1 MGQRNKRFIPVDI
14 TLYLPTP
21 DKRKAVPNIINSE
34 GIGNKIKYF
43 RLKKG
48 LTRDEL
54 AKISG
59 VSCAY
64 LAEIEQKNRINIHPL
79 YIQKIADGLGI
90 DPLKLI
96 SPNGSSKKKKHFIDY
111 LIPPDTLGAKI
122 KNLRLKRGFTLK
134 EFTRKVGLSKDC
146 IWRYEKDITV
156 PEEKILKR
164 IAKVLKVNI
173 SELTNNNRK
182 ERKKWGLKGLRDI

>member
-1 MGQRNKRFIPVDI
+1 MAALLVQRNKRFIPVNI

-21 DKRKAVPNIINSE
+21 DKRKAIPNIINSE
-34 GIGNKIKYF
+34 SIGNKIKYF

-48 LTRDEL
+48 LTREEL
-54 AKISG
+54 AKVCG
-59 VSCAY
+59 VSRAY
-64 LAEIEQKNRINIHPL
+64 LAEIEQKNRSTIHPL
-79 YIQKIADGLGI
+79 YIQKIADGLGV

-111 LIPPDTLGAKI
+111 LIPPHTLGARI
-122 KNLRLKRGFTLK
+122 KNLRFKQGLTLK
-134 EFTRKVGLSKDC
+134 EFTKKVGLSKDC

-164 IAKVLKVNI
+164 IAKVLKVNV
-173 SELTNNNRK
+173 SKLTNNNRK
-182 ERKKWGLKGLRDI
+182 ERRNEIQEN

>member
-1 MGQRNKRFIPVDI
+1 MAALLVQRNKRFIPVDI

-21 DKRKAVPNIINSE
+21 DKRKTIPNITNSE
-34 GIGNKIKYF
+34 GIGNRIKYF
-43 RLKKG
+43 RLTKG

-59 VSCAY
+59 VSGAY
-64 LAEIEQKNRINIHPL
+64 LAEIEQKNRSTIHPL
-79 YIQKIADGLGI
+79 YIQKIADGLGV

-96 SPNGSSKKKKHFIDY
+96 SPNGSLKKKIHFIDY
-111 LIPPDTLGAKI
+111 LIPPDTLGARI
-122 KNLRLKRGFTLK
+122 KNLRFKRGLTLK
-134 EFTRKVGLSKDC
+134 EFTRKAGLSKDS
-146 IWRYEKDITV
+146 IWRYEKDVTV

-164 IAKVLKVNI
+164 MAKVLKVNV

-182 ERKKWGLKGLRDI
+182 EREK